1 VKIFR
6 VTWKIRDSTISTQV
20 IAVTDREERM
30 VELAALLNLKRD
42 GVSVDRTRISSPTV
56 ELIREESAL
65 SDPV

>member
-1 VKIFR
+1 MKIFR